1 MRAAEQVFAEHGYHG
16 ARLRQIAA
24 AVGIKKAS
32 LFHHFPG
39 KAELYRAILD
49 ESAADIG
56 VALARAAAVAGP
68 FEDRLRL
75 LVATYVDLVAE
86 RPAHT
91 RMLLRQCLERSP
103 LAAAGRPEL
112 EPLFALVLDFI
123 RDGQRARRFR
133 TLDPAALVLSVV
145 GVTVFLFAAA
155 PLIAPRWTAEKTA
168 RGEFADAV
176 KGYVTEMAER
186 MLLLDADHQPVGPRL
201 RTA

>member
-1 MRAAEQVFAEHGYHG
+1 MQAAEQIFAEYGYHG

-24 AVGIKKAS
+24 AVGIQKAS

-39 KAELYRAILD
+39 KEELYRAILE

-56 VALARAAAVAGP
+56 EALGRAVGVGGP
-68 FEDRLRL
+68 FDERLRL
-75 LVATYVDLVAE
+75 LVSTYVDLVAE

-103 LAAAGRPEL
+103 AAAAGRPEL
-112 EPLFALVLDFI
+112 EPLFALVVDFI
-123 RDGQRARRFR
+123 GEGQRARSFR

-145 GVTVFLFAAA
+145 GVTLFFFAAA

-168 RGEFADAV
+168 RGEFAETV
-176 KGYVTEMAER
+176 KRYVTEMAER
-186 MLLLDADHQPVGPRL
+186 MLLLDAEQRPVGPRL
-201 RTA
+201 RMA